1 MVPNVSLKISPRT
14 SHGTRALLVG
24 GLFVAGS
31 VVGGSVVAGA
41 GCSAGNGDEELRPQ
55 VLTPTKRTPQDI
67 VAMADAPKCE
77 LPVPDPPPAPVGTP
91 DSAGYISGPPQ
102 ECNGPDL
109 MTKCIYGT
117 PAPDTGVLLDFTSYT
132 MPAGT
137 WGTASLGQFTGG
149 TSLYSGTGTASDAI
163 TQAVTSDKLHIQA
176 AIPAGGYSGIVFWFG
191 PCVNASAFSGV
202 QFDAA
207 GQLGGATMIV
217 KAQSSPDYP
226 IDAANSKGKCRYK
239 VDANKFTE
247 CQQPTVNINALPAS
261 GTVSLPWAMFTGGI
275 PVANIDPAQLLGFEL
290 QFSCTAPPAGSS
302 SCALNLDLGKVSF
315 TKP

>member
-1 MVPNVSLKISPRT
+1 MSHRTRSLF
-14 SHGTRALLVG
+14 VG
-24 GLFVAGS
+24 GL
-31 VVGGSVVAGA
+31 VVAGPLVGS

-77 LPVPDPPPAPVGTP
+77 LPPPAQP
-91 DSAGYISGPPQ
+91 DSPDYTSGPAQ

-117 PAPDTGVLLDFTSYT
+117 PAPDTGVLLDFTSYA

-163 TQAVTSDKLHIQA
+163 TQAVASDKLHIQA
-176 AIPAGGYSGIVFWFG
+176 TIPAGGYSGIVFWFG

-202 QFDAA
+202 EFAA
-207 GQLGGATMIV
+207 TGQLGGARMIV
-217 KAQSSPDYP
+217 KAQTSPDYP
-226 IDAANSKGKCRYK
+226 VDAANSKGKCRYK

-247 CQQPTVNINALPAS
+247 CQQPTVNVDALPAS

-275 PVANIDPAQLLGFEL
+275 PLPSIDPAQLLGFEL

-302 SCALNLDLGKVSF
+302 SCGLNLDLGKVTF
-315 TKP
+315 AKP